1 MASFLIFLLKRLAL
15 IPVTFVIVTAVLY
28 SFIYAVPPEERA
40 ALYFPPRLPPAEVL
54 TETKINN
61 FINGIIAEKG
71 LDKPFPQ
78 QYAIWLTGIIK
89 GDWGWSPTF
98 DAPVLELL
106 RLRTSAT
113 LELTFY
119 ALLTLIPLGLVSGVI
134 TGWRPGG
141 SLDHTFRFTA
151 FMATSIPPFILGL
164 FLLSIFY
171 VGLGWFSPGRTGF
184 YELSMSTSTFQH
196 FTGFLTL
203 DGLLNG
209 RPDITLDAFRR
220 LVLPVFTLSLAH
232 WATLGRV
239 TRVTIINESGKEYLL
254 AAKARGLMRL
264 SIVWRHAFRNV
275 LAPALTT
282 TYLSITTLIT
292 GVLVIEIIF
301 DYKGVSE
308 LITKGITG
316 AQFIGTVNIPDTPL
330 AMGFA
335 VYSSLLVV
343 PLMLLLDVVK
353 AAVDPRIREEAA

>member
-1 MASFLIFLLKRLAL
+1 MASLLSFFLKRLAL
-15 IPVTFVIVTAVLY
+15 IPVTFVVVTLVLY
-28 SFIYAVPPEERA
+28 SFIYAIPPEERA
-40 ALYFPPRLPPAEVL
+40 ALYFPPRVPR
-54 TETKINN
+54 TISETQIQN
-61 FINGIIAEKG
+61 FINDIIEEKG
-71 LDKPFPQ
+71 LNKSFPE
-78 QYAIWLTGIIK
+78 QYLTWISTIIK

-98 DAPVLELL
+98 NAPVLDLL

-119 ALLTLIPLGLVSGVI
+119 SLLTLIPLGLISGVL

-141 SLDHTFRFTA
+141 SLDNTFRISA
-151 FMATSIPPFILGL
+151 FLATSIPPFILGL

-171 VGLGWFSPGRTGF
+171 VGLGWFAPGRTGF
-184 YELSMSTSTFQH
+184 YELSMSNSTFQH
-196 FTGFLTL
+196 FTGFLTW

-239 TRVTIINESGKEYLL
+239 TRVSIMDEAGKDYLL
-254 AAKARGLMRL
+254 AARARGLLRR
-264 SIVWRHAFRNV
+264 SIMWRHAFRNV

-292 GVLVIEIIF
+292 GVFVIEIIF

-308 LITKGITG
+308 LITKGISG
-316 AQFIGTVNIPDTPL
+316 SVFIGMINLPDTSL

-335 VYSSLLVV
+335 IYSTLLVV
-343 PLMLLLDVVK
+343 PIMLLLDVVK
-353 AAVDPRIREEAA
+353 AAIDPRIREETR

>member
-1 MASFLIFLLKRLAL
+1 MASFLVFFLKRLLL
-15 IPVTFVIVTAVLY
+15 IPLSLFIVTVVLF
-28 SFIYAVPPEERA
+28 SFIYSIPAEERA
-40 ALYFPPRLPPAEVL
+40 ALYFPPVVPRTISQV
-54 TETKINN
+54 KIDN
-61 FINGIIAEKG
+61 FINDIIDEKG
-71 LDKPFPQ
+71 LNDSFPE
-78 QYAIWLTGIIK
+78 QYLTWISGIVR

-98 DAPVLELL
+98 NAPVLDLL

-113 LELTFY
+113 LELTLY
-119 ALLTLIPLGLVSGVI
+119 SLLALIPLGLISGVI
-134 TGWRPGG
+134 TGWRSGG
-141 SLDHTFRFTA
+141 VLDTSFRIMA
-151 FMATSIPPFILGL
+151 FLGTSIPPFILGL

-184 YELSMSTSTFQH
+184 FELSLRTSTFQH

-209 RPDITLDAFRR
+209 RADITLDAFRR

-239 TRVTIINESGKEYLL
+239 TRVSIMNEIGKEYLL
-254 AAKARGLMRL
+254 AARARGLLRR
-264 SIVWRHAFRNV
+264 SVIWRHSFQNV

-316 AQFIGTVNIPDTPL
+316 STFIGNVGVPDTPL
-330 AMGFA
+330 ALGFA

-343 PLMLLLDVVK
+343 PIMMLLDVLK
-353 AAVDPRIREEAA
+353 AAIDPRIRETAE

>member
-1 MASFLIFLLKRLAL
+1 MAPFLFFLLKRLTL
-15 IPVTFVIVTAVLY
+15 IPVTLIIVTIVLY
-28 SFIYAVPPEERA
+28 SFVYTVSAEERA
-40 ALYFPPRLPPAEVL
+40 SLYFPPRVPRVQS
-54 TETKINN
+54 ETQYNN
-61 FINGIIAEKG
+61 FIQGIIDEKG

-78 QYAIWLTGIIK
+78 QYVSWLTGLIK

-98 DAPVLELL
+98 DAPVLDML
-106 RLRTSAT
+106 RLRTSGT

-119 ALLTLIPLGLVSGVI
+119 SLLTLIPLGLISGVT
-134 TGWRPGG
+134 TGWRPNG
-141 SLDHTFRFTA
+141 SLDNTFRLTA
-151 FMATSIPPFILGL
+151 FLATSIPPFILGL

-184 YELSMSTSTFQH
+184 HELSMSNSTFQH

-220 LVLPVFTLSLAH
+220 LILPVFTLSLGH

-239 TRVTIINESGKEYLL
+239 TRVSIINEKGKEYLL
-254 AAKARGLMRL
+254 AAKARGLKRR

-282 TYLSITTLIT
+282 SYLSITTLIT
-292 GVLVIEIIF
+292 GVLVVEIIF

-316 AQFIGTVNIPDTPL
+316 STSLGMVVVPDTSL
-330 AMGFA
+330 ALGFA
-335 VYSSLLVV
+335 VYSCLLVV
-343 PLMLLLDVVK
+343 PIMLLLDVVK
-353 AAVDPRIREEAA
+353 AVVDPRIREEAE

>member
-1 MASFLIFLLKRLAL
+1 MSSLLIFFLKRLTL
-15 IPVTFVIVTAVLY
+15 IPATLILVTLVLF
-28 SFIYAVPPEERA
+28 SFIYSIPAEERA
-40 ALYFPPRLPPAEVL
+40 SLYFPPRMPQNLIGQRYENYV
-54 TETKINN
+54 NS
-61 FINGIIAEKG
+61 IIEDKG
-71 LDKPFPQ
+71 LNDSFPE
-78 QYAIWLTGIIK
+78 QYINWILGIVR

-98 DAPVLELL
+98 NAPVLELL

-119 ALLTLIPLGLVSGVI
+119 SLLTLIPLGLISGVVSGWR
-134 TGWRPGG
+134 TGSFW
-141 SLDHTFRFTA
+141 DNWFRLTA
-151 FMATSIPPFILGL
+151 FLGTSIPPFILGL

-171 VGLGWFSPGRTGF
+171 VGLGWFAPGRTGF
-184 YELSMSTSTFQH
+184 YELSMSNSTFEH

-239 TRVTIINESGKEYLL
+239 TRVSIMDEAEKEYLL
-254 AAKARGLMRL
+254 AARARGLLRR

-282 TYLSITTLIT
+282 TYLSMTTLIT
-292 GVLVIEIIF
+292 GVFVIEIIF
-301 DYKGVSE
+301 DYKGISE
-308 LITKGITG
+308 LVTKGITG
-316 AQFIGTVNIPDTPL
+316 YQFIGGISLPDMPL

-335 VYSSLLVV
+335 VYSSMLVV
-343 PLMLLLDVVK
+343 PIMLMLDVIK
-353 AAVDPRIREEAA
+353 AAVDPRIREEAS

>member
-1 MASFLIFLLKRLAL
+1 MNSFLIFFLKRLTL
-15 IPVTFVIVTAVLY
+15 IPATLILVTIVLF
-28 SFIYAVPPEERA
+28 SFIYSIPAEERA
-40 ALYFPPRLPPAEVL
+40 VLFFPPRLPRTLAGERFENYVNTIIEENGLNDSFPEQYL
-54 TETKINN
+54 TWMS
-61 FINGIIAEKG
+61 GIVR
-71 LDKPFPQ
+71 
-78 QYAIWLTGIIK
+78 

-98 DAPVLELL
+98 NAPVLELL

-119 ALLTLIPLGLVSGVI
+119 SLLTLIPLGLISGVI

-141 SLDHTFRFTA
+141 SLDNWFRLTA
-151 FMATSIPPFILGL
+151 FLGTSIPPFILGL

-171 VGLGWFSPGRTGF
+171 VGLGWFAPGRTGF
-184 YELSMSTSTFQH
+184 YELSMSTSTFEH

-209 RPDITLDAFRR
+209 RPDITIDAFRR
-220 LVLPVFTLSLAH
+220 LALPVFTLSLAH

-239 TRVTIINESGKEYLL
+239 TRVSIINEVGKEYLL
-254 AAKARGLMRL
+254 AARARGLLRR

-282 TYLSITTLIT
+282 TYLSMTTLIT
-292 GVLVIEIIF
+292 GVFVIEIIF

-308 LITKGITG
+308 LITKGISG
-316 AQFIGTVNIPDTPL
+316 SQFVGVIGVPDMAL

-343 PLMLLLDVVK
+343 PIMLLLDVVK
-353 AAVDPRIREEAA
+353 AAVDPRLREDVS

>member
-1 MASFLIFLLKRLAL
+1 MASLVVFFFKRLML
-15 IPVTFVIVTAVLY
+15 IPITLVVVTVVLY
-28 SFIYAVPPEERA
+28 SFIYAIPPEERA
-40 ALYFPPRLPPAEVL
+40 SLYFPPVIPRIISQ
-54 TETKINN
+54 TKLDN
-61 FINGIIAEKG
+61 FINDIIEEKG
-71 LDKPFPQ
+71 LNDPFPQ
-78 QYAIWLTGIIK
+78 QYLTWMSGILK

-98 DAPVLELL
+98 NAPVLELL
-106 RLRTSAT
+106 KLRTSGT

-119 ALLTLIPLGLVSGVI
+119 SLLTLIPLGLISGVI
-134 TGWRPGG
+134 TGWRPNG
-141 SLDHTFRFTA
+141 SLDHTFRLTA
-151 FMATSIPPFILGL
+151 FLATSIPPFILGL

-239 TRVTIINESGKEYLL
+239 TRVSIINETGKEYLL
-254 AAKARGLMRL
+254 AAKARGLKRR
-264 SIVWRHAFRNV
+264 SIIWRHAFRNV

-282 TYLSITTLIT
+282 SYLSVTTLIT
-292 GVLVIEIIF
+292 GVLVIELIF

-316 AQFIGTVNIPDTPL
+316 AQFIGSVNIPDTAL

-335 VYSSLLVV
+335 IYSSLLVV
-343 PLMLLLDVVK
+343 PIMLLLDVAK
-353 AAVDPRIREEAA
+353 AAVDPRIRDQSG